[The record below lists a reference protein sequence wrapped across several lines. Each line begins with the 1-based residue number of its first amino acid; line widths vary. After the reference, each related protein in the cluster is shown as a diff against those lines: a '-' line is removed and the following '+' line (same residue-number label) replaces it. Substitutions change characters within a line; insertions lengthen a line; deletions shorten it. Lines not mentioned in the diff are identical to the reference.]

1 MGRGCKKAGGGGSSQ
16 NSKGTNHLR
25 RSQSLQDIQNDWRC
39 LEKQQGKLCLLP
51 LPHNCPSPPPFKPP
65 QMVASPNQTSHI
77 NTQRP
82 EVWGRLMH
90 TLLHF
95 STLQGKHCS
104 CFGMLRCPGRGIV
117 NGRVIVYESRL
128 RTLFGVIVQVL

>member
-1 MGRGCKKAGGGGSSQ
+1 MGRGEGEVQEGRGWWQQSEQQRDQPSEEITKSARH
-16 NSKGTNHLR
+16 SKR
-25 RSQSLQDIQNDWRC
+25 
-39 LEKQQGKLCLLP
+39 LEMFGKTTRQTLP
-51 LPHNCPSPPPFKPP
+51 PPPPTTAPPFKPP